1 MTTSMPA
8 KPRIRSLADDLRA
21 RSATEIAD
29 LLGARPDVL
38 VPIPQDI
45 AVLAVELARVQSV
58 RAAVALLDDAE
69 LLALQSVCAGK
80 GVAELADELPQLRRL
95 WALGLIWGGRPGE
108 APRLVPVSTVTTL
121 LDSASPAALSP
132 RLQAPETLTAVDVP
146 LGHLLAGQGTLNALE
161 AVTRITQLCEAW
173 ARQPAPAISTGELAH
188 RAFATT
194 SAQLGVSEDEAKRL
208 VTIARGATLIDREA
222 RGEPHYV
229 PTLRYD
235 TWKRAQSAEQWYCL
249 IEPWLAGTKLAILD
263 ALATLQPGQR
273 ATPESLVE
281 YLGLV
286 TPGSSHDARRAQ
298 VAQILADGEFLG
310 LLTHG
315 AVSDIARVAIDRTK
329 DRSARVNAIEDLLP
343 AAADTFVA
351 QADLTVVVTGPPTPQ
366 LRLLLIESA
375 LLESTGGANV
385 YRFTSESIAWGVRR
399 YGNAERF
406 RAELERH
413 AATPLPQPLEYLI
426 GEKKRASVDISDTS
440 AAPARDDRSASQAQ
454 AELIEALVA
463 ALLAVEAGAEPAGD
477 TPSRPDI
484 ETESRR
490 DIGAAIR
497 QAQSERRLAWI
508 EYANDGGSTS
518 SRLVSAITIEGGS
531 LVAFDTHEVRIA
543 RFPLS
548 RVSSVQLV

>member
-8 KPRIRSLADDLRA
+8 KPRIRSLADDLRT

-29 LLGARPDVL
+29 LLRARPDVL
-38 VPIPQDI
+38 VPIPHDI

-69 LLALQSVCAGK
+69 LQALQAVCAGTDI
-80 GVAELADELPQLRRL
+80 ADLADELPQLRRL
-95 WALGLIWGGRPGE
+95 WALGLIWGGRPDD
-108 APRLVPVSTVTTL
+108 AARLVPVSTVTTL

-132 RLQAPETLTAVDVP
+132 RLQAPDTLTAVDVP
-146 LGHLLAGQGTLNALE
+146 LGHLLAGQGVLNALE

-188 RAFATT
+188 RAFSAT

-208 VTIARGATLIDREA
+208 VAIARGATLIDREA
-222 RGEPHYV
+222 RGEPQYV

-249 IEPWLAGTKLAILD
+249 IEPWLAGTKLVMLD
-263 ALATLQPGQR
+263 ALATLEPGQR
-273 ATPESLVE
+273 ATSESMVE

-286 TPGSSHDARRAQ
+286 APGSSMTAREAQ
-298 VAQILADGEFLG
+298 VEQFLDDGEFLG

-315 AVSDIARVAIDRTK
+315 AVSDIARIAIDRTK
-329 DRSARVNAIEDLLP
+329 DRSSRIAAIEELLP
-343 AAADTFVA
+343 EAADTFVA
-351 QADLTVVVTGPPTPQ
+351 QADLTVVVTGPPTPP

-375 LLESTGGANV
+375 MLESTGGANV
-385 YRFTSESIAWGVRR
+385 YRFTSESIAWGLQR

-406 RAELERH
+406 RAELDRH

-426 GEKKRASVDISDTS
+426 GEKTRANVDVSDT
-440 AAPARDDRSASQAQ
+440 AAVSTRDDRSASQAQ
-454 AELIEALVA
+454 SELIDALVA
-463 ALLAVEAGAEPAGD
+463 ALLAVEAGGASADEVPSHPEVTTEP
-477 TPSRPDI
+477 
-484 ETESRR
+484 RR
-490 DIGAAIR
+490 DVGAAVR
-497 QAQSERRLAWI
+497 QAQSEHRPAWI

-518 SRLVSAITIEGGS
+518 CRLVNVIAIEGGS
-531 LVAFDTHEVRIA
+531 LVAFDTHAARIA

-548 RVSSVQLV
+548 RVSSVQLA